1 MSHVNEF
8 AMATCVQTVMSSPS
22 SETDRDRQAT
32 TLSVSQPT
40 TNNDR
45 NSTVQNQLVA
55 SLYTDTQTISGNDE
69 VEENEKRE
77 TLSSPIND
85 EEIITDRDMIEEN
98 DVVSTLSSP
107 NNYTKT
113 TSDTDKIEDQ
123 KEIHYID
130 TVNSEDTFTDS
141 AKGNH
146 IHSVKVQLGVNETS
160 IDNQALGTSGTEC
173 LESDLPTRGCQVEQ
187 SDPTKRRNQ
196 ISIASEL
203 KDSKKGTPVED
214 NSNEILKDDLK
225 ILTPMGNTKLKIP
238 TDYIQ
243 NITLKANTQNGTL
256 KEDMESELL
265 VPISIDVS
273 HQGDPK
279 GKGHQ
284 VTDNIEK
291 EACQNGLHP
300 FTEDKQRNLPCSQS
314 QQSDPHMMDVN
325 ATDQTEYIQEYI
337 YLAGDCCLGHER
349 SAGVVQETKNGDP
362 DTESTPN
369 DSFMKTLDKNDEDET
384 RETEKSTC
392 DVLLKVA
399 TESNE
404 NKTKNS
410 EIKAKYSSKLSLK
423 EAIDL
428 LAIAKYDN
436 GKDVQEVYREEASI
450 VLQQVTPNSVVPRFK
465 GKEYRT
471 AARATKYVDLQ
482 NSMKEKGIGRAEQ
495 NTHYGKHL
503 PDNRTGQV
511 NVLRQVVPRLTNGKT
526 GEDNDEEYNEEHNKP
541 YVVVPRGYD
550 AHLDVFRSTNSH
562 FDVPRS
568 RREHLGV
575 RRGDFD
581 VPRRYDANL
590 DISRSYDANLD
601 VSRSYDANPSR
612 NYDANPDVSRS
623 YDSHL
628 QVSRRYDAH
637 FDVPRKHRA
646 HRDVSSSEESHY
658 DLSISGLTDE
668 DANRDDV
675 NEDDDTK
682 TSVTLLVVSVVLL
695 ALAMSH
701 PISANLI
708 AVTVFFSL

>member
-1 MSHVNEF
+1 MPHINEF
-8 AMATCVQTVMSSPS
+8 AMATCVETVMSSPS
-22 SETDRDRQAT
+22 SETDRNRPAT
-32 TLSVSQPT
+32 TLCVSQTT
-40 TNNDR
+40 TNNGR
-45 NSTVQNQLVA
+45 NSIVQNQLVA
-55 SLYTDTQTISGNDE
+55 SPYIDTQTITGNDK
-69 VEENEKRE
+69 VEENGKGE

-85 EEIITDRDMIEEN
+85 EEIITDRNTIEEN
-98 DVVSTLSSP
+98 DMVSTLSST
-107 NNYTKT
+107 NNI
-113 TSDTDKIEDQ
+113 TSDTDKIEDEN
-123 KEIHYID
+123 EIHYTD
-130 TVNSEDTFTDS
+130 TVNSEDAFTDS
-141 AKGNH
+141 VNGN
-146 IHSVKVQLGVNETS
+146 LGVNETS
-160 IDNQALGTSGTEC
+160 IDNQALGTNGTEC
-173 LESDLPTRGCQVEQ
+173 LESDLPTRGRQVEQ
-187 SDPTKRRNQ
+187 SDSTERKKQ

-214 NSNEILKDDLK
+214 NSKKILEDDVE
-225 ILTPMGNTKLKIP
+225 ILTPMKDTKLMIP

-256 KEDMESELL
+256 KEDTESGL
-265 VPISIDVS
+265 PISIDVS
-273 HQGDPK
+273 QQGDPK
-279 GKGHQ
+279 GKDHQ

-291 EACQNGLHP
+291 EAWQNSLHQI
-300 FTEDKQRNLPCSQS
+300 TEDKQRNLPGSQS
-314 QQSDPHMMDVN
+314 QQSDAHMMDVN

-337 YLAGDCCLGHER
+337 YLASDCCLGRER

-362 DTESTPN
+362 DTVSTPN
-369 DSFMKTLDKNDEDET
+369 VSFIKTLDKNDEDET
-384 RETEKSTC
+384 RETEKSTS
-392 DVLLKVA
+392 DVPLKVSA
-399 TESNE
+399 EANE
-404 NKTKNS
+404 TKTKNS

-450 VLQQVTPNSVVPRFK
+450 VLQQVTPNSVVPRFQ

-482 NSMKEKGIGRAEQ
+482 NSMKVERIGRAEQ

-503 PDNRTGQV
+503 PDNRNGHV

-526 GEDNDEEYNEEHNKP
+526 GEYDDEEYDEEHNKP

-550 AHLDVFRSTNSH
+550 AHLDVFRSINSH
-562 FDVPRS
+562 VDVPRS
-568 RREHLGV
+568 RRGHLGV
-575 RRGDFD
+575 RRGDCD
-581 VPRRYDANL
+581 IPRRYDAKL

-601 VSRSYDANPSR
+601 VSRSYDANP
-612 NYDANPDVSRS
+612 DISRS

-628 QVSRRYDAH
+628 QVTRRCDAH

-646 HRDVSSSEESHY
+646 HRDVSLSSEESHD
-658 DLSISGLTDE
+658 DLSSISGLTDE
-668 DANRDDV
+668 DVNRDDV
-675 NEDDDTK
+675 NDDDATK

-708 AVTVFFSL
+708 AVTVFFSLSKSSPAKPL